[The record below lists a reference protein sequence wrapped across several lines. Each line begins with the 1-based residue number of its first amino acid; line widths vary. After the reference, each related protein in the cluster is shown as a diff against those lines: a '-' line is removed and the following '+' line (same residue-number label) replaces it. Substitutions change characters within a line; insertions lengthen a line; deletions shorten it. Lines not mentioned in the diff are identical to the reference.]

1 MAAAVLFADS
11 RESVT
16 SESGDYRLALAD
28 GMIGPGHVRAEIG
41 EILAGQAAGRA
52 SEQEITVFES
62 LGLAVED
69 LAAAAHVHGLASR
82 HGTGTWA
89 DF

>member
-28 GMIGPGHVRAEIG
+28 EMIGPGHVRAEIG